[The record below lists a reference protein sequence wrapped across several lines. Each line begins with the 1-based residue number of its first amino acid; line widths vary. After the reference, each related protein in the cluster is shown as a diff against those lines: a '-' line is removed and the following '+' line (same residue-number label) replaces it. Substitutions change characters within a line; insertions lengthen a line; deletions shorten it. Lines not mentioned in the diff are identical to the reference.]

1 VTALTGATLVLAL
14 LAAGVS
20 RLLVRIAA
28 AVALL
33 LVGGA
38 LVSMFTDVS
47 ITFYGLLWFLLVVTT
62 PFIVL
67 RRIVTHDTVTSAT
80 LLGAA
85 SVFLLIAMMFMYLF
99 LAVDR
104 FGDGSFFGEPEAST
118 GFMYFSLVTITTLG
132 YGDLVPASDV
142 GRAVATSAAMLG
154 QIYLVFIVARLV
166 ALYTSSGS
174 VIGRSSRDSRN
185 ADLGPERE
193 VFGDDNGSVLR

>member
-1 VTALTGATLVLAL
+1 MV
-14 LAAGVS
+14 
-20 RLLVRIAA
+20 
-28 AVALL
+28 
-33 LVGGA
+33 
-38 LVSMFTDVS
+38 
-47 ITFYGLLWFLLVVTT
+47 
-62 PFIVL
+62 
-67 RRIVTHDTVTSAT
+67 
-80 LLGAA
+80 
-85 SVFLLIAMMFMYLF
+85 FMYLF

-104 FGDGSFFGEPEAST
+104 FGDGSFFGEPETST

-154 QIYLVFIVARLV
+154 YLVFIVARLV